1 MSPYCVEKWLGTAY
15 RIVRNLLFV
24 ELEFLNR
31 IWEMWVR
38 VVNGII
44 PERMNSLDLNSLGEV
59 VQGLFH
65 FLCRTSGW
73 QVKLFTPAA
82 RVL

>member
-1 MSPYCVEKWLGTAY
+1 
-15 RIVRNLLFV
+15 
-24 ELEFLNR
+24 
-31 IWEMWVR
+31 MWVR

-44 PERMNSLDLNSLGEV
+44 PERINSLDLNSLGEV

-73 QVKLFTPAA
+73 QVKLFIPAA